1 MLAARLLSQKSVPD
15 PHFPRRH
22 ISTLPQNTST
32 LTRMK
37 IDKSRARLKEIL
49 AGERAVLA
57 SSLFDPMTA
66 RIADELGI
74 EVGLMGGS
82 VASLA
87 VLGAPDLVLLT
98 LTELAEQAR
107 RVCRAA
113 SVCVLVD
120 ADHGYGN
127 ALNVMRTVEELQ
139 AAGVAGCTIEDTLL
153 PRAFGSSSAPQLLS
167 LEEGIG
173 KMKAAVRARG
183 ASGMAIFG
191 RTSAHL
197 ITGVDDAIKRF
208 KAYEEAG
215 VDALFIPGMKKR
227 EDLEAIAAAVKLP
240 LIVAGVGE
248 TLHDEPY
255 LAGHKVRVYAKGHEP
270 FAAAVQA
277 MYDSIKAVRD
287 GTPPKELRSIASSEL
302 MARLTRN
309 VDYDGLARDFL
320 GG

>member
-1 MLAARLLSQKSVPD
+1 MTPAEE
-15 PHFPRRH
+15 
-22 ISTLPQNTST
+22 
-32 LTRMK
+32 
-37 IDKSRARLKEIL
+37 SRARLGKIL
-49 AGERAVLA
+49 AGDRAVLA

-87 VLGAPDLVLLT
+87 VLGAPDLMLLT

-107 RVCRAA
+107 RVCRAGRL
-113 SVCVLVD
+113 CVLVD

-153 PRAFGSSSAPQLLS
+153 PRVHGSTHAPQLLS
-167 LEEGIG
+167 LEEGAG

-191 RTSAHL
+191 RTSAHS
-197 ITGVDDAIKRF
+197 ITSVDDAIRRF
-208 KAYEEAG
+208 RAYEAAG

-227 EDLEAIAAAVKLP
+227 EDLDAIAAAVRLP
-240 LIVAGVGE
+240 IVIGGVGE
-248 TLHDEPY
+248 KLYDEPW
-255 LAGHKVRVYAKGHEP
+255 LASRKVRVYAKGHEP
-270 FAAAVQA
+270 FPAAVQA
-277 MYDSIKAVRD
+277 MYDAMKSIRD
-287 GTPPKELRSIASSEL
+287 GKPPRELTNIASTEL
-302 MARLTRN
+302 MARLTRSA
-309 VDYDGLARDFL
+309 DYDAFTRDYL

>member
-1 MLAARLLSQKSVPD
+1 MTQAEQA
-15 PHFPRRH
+15 
-22 ISTLPQNTST
+22 
-32 LTRMK
+32 
-37 IDKSRARLKEIL
+37 RARLKEIL
-49 AGERAVLA
+49 AGDRAVRA

-87 VLGAPDLVLLT
+87 VLGAPDVMVLT

-107 RVCRAA
+107 RVCRAGRL
-113 SVCVLVD
+113 CVLVD

-127 ALNVMRTVEELQ
+127 ALNVMRTVEELH

-153 PRAFGSSSAPQLLS
+153 PRAYGPSGEAQLLP
-167 LEEGIG
+167 LEEGVG

-183 ASGMAIFG
+183 DGSMAIFG
-191 RTSAHL
+191 RTSAHS
-197 ITGVDDAIKRF
+197 ITGVDDAIRRF
-208 KAYEEAG
+208 KAYEAAG

-227 EDLEAIAAAVKLP
+227 ENLEAISAAVRLP
-240 LIVAGVGE
+240 IVVGGLDH
-248 TLHDEPY
+248 TLDDAAW
-255 LAGHKVRVYAKGHEP
+255 LASRKVRVFAKGHEP

-277 MYDSIKAVRD
+277 MYDAMKAVRD
-287 GTPPKELRSIASSEL
+287 GAPPKEMKGIASTEL
-302 MARLTRN
+302 MAKLAHGGEYDALTR
-309 VDYDGLARDFL
+309 DYL

>member
-1 MLAARLLSQKSVPD
+1 MTQAQQA
-15 PHFPRRH
+15 
-22 ISTLPQNTST
+22 
-32 LTRMK
+32 
-37 IDKSRARLKEIL
+37 RARLKEIL
-49 AGERAVLA
+49 AGERAVQA

-87 VLGAPDLVLLT
+87 VLGAPDLMVLT

-107 RVCRAA
+107 RVCRAGRL
-113 SVCVLVD
+113 CVLVD

-153 PRAFGSSSAPQLLS
+153 PRAYGPSGDAQLLS
-167 LEEGIG
+167 LEEGVG

-183 ASGMAIFG
+183 DGGMAIFG
-191 RTSAHL
+191 RTSAHS
-197 ITGVDDAIKRF
+197 ITRVDDAIRRF
-208 KAYEEAG
+208 KAYEAAG

-227 EDLEAIAAAVKLP
+227 EDLDAIAAAVRLP
-240 LIVAGVGE
+240 LVLGGVGE
-248 TLHDEPY
+248 KLYDEPW
-255 LAGHKVRVYAKGHEP
+255 LASRKVRVYAKGHEP

-277 MYDSIKAVRD
+277 MYDAIKAVRD
-287 GTPPKELRSIASSEL
+287 GTPPKELHGIASAEL
-302 MARLTRN
+302 MAKLTRGA
-309 VDYDGLARDFL
+309 DYDAFTKDYL

>member
-1 MLAARLLSQKSVPD
+1 MTHAQ
-15 PHFPRRH
+15 
-22 ISTLPQNTST
+22 QCC
-32 LTRMK
+32 
-37 IDKSRARLKEIL
+37 ARLKEIL
-49 AGERAVLA
+49 AGDRAVQA

-87 VLGAPDLVLLT
+87 VLGAPDLIVLT

-107 RVCRAA
+107 RVCRAGKVA
-113 SVCVLVD
+113 VLVD

-139 AAGVAGCTIEDTLL
+139 AAGAAGCTIEDTLL
-153 PRAFGSSSAPQLLS
+153 PRAFGSASAPQLLS
-167 LEEGIG
+167 LEDGVG
-173 KMKAAVRARG
+173 KMKAALRARR

-191 RTSAHL
+191 RTGAHSV
-197 ITGVDDAIKRF
+197 TGVEDAIRRF
-208 KAYEEAG
+208 QAYEAAG

-227 EDLEAIAAAVKLP
+227 EDLEAIAAAVRLP
-240 LIVAGVGE
+240 IVIGGVGE
-248 TLHDEPY
+248 KLYDAAW
-255 LAGHKVRVYAKGHEP
+255 LASRKVRVYAKGHEP

-277 MYDSIKAVRD
+277 MYEAIKAVRD
-287 GTPPKELRSIASSEL
+287 GTPPKELKNLASAEL
-302 MARLTRN
+302 MAKLTRSA
-309 VDYDGLARDFL
+309 DYDAFTKDFL